1 MAEKPPLS
9 PAEQALIE
17 RIEALLADPAHAAN
31 PLREPMAALFAA
43 SEAQRERLRR
53 LVHISDGY
61 HLISRDQS
69 QTLAEQ
75 YDRHLRRLDKLA
87 RISDR
92 YQNSLR
98 ELSEALKD
106 AALRDPLTGL
116 GNRRFLMEHIRDETG
131 RANRKATPYSL
142 AILDVDHFKH
152 INDRFGHEA
161 GDTALCQIAQ
171 AIQAA
176 LREYDLCGRWGGEE
190 FLIML
195 PETPLEYAL
204 QVAERVRLSIQAL
217 NFAFMEQEGL
227 RITASLGMALHH
239 PGEAYPE
246 TLKRADNALLEAK
259 SAGRNRIG
267 TA

>member
-1 MAEKPPLS
+1 MADKTPLS

-17 RIEALLADPAHAAN
+17 QIEALLADPVHATN
-31 PLREPMAALFAA
+31 PLREPMAALFAT
-43 SEAQRERLRR
+43 SEAQRERLER
-53 LVHISDGY
+53 LVRISDGY
-61 HLISRDQS
+61 HLVSRAHS

-75 YDRHLRRLDKLA
+75 YDRQLRRLDKLA

-116 GNRRFLMEHIRDETG
+116 GNRRFLMERIKEETE
-131 RANRKATPYSL
+131 RANRKTAPYSL

-195 PETPLEYAL
+195 PETPLEFAL
-204 QVAERVRLSIQAL
+204 QVAERVRQGIEAQR
-217 NFAFMEQEGL
+217 FEFMEQDAVP
-227 RITASLGMALHH
+227 ITASLGMTLYH
-239 PGEAYPE
+239 PGEAYSE
-246 TLKRADNALLEAK
+246 TLDRADTALLQAK
-259 SAGRNRIG
+259 SAGRNRIV

>member
-1 MAEKPPLS
+1 MADKSLLS

-17 RIEALLADPAHAAN
+17 QVETLLADPAHADN
-31 PLREPMAALFAA
+31 PLREPMAALFAT
-43 SEAQRERLRR
+43 SEAQRERLER
-53 LVHISDGY
+53 LVRISDGY
-61 HLISRDQS
+61 HLISRSHS

-75 YDRHLRRLDKLA
+75 YDRQLRRLDKLA

-116 GNRRFLMEHIRDETG
+116 GNRRFLMERIKEETE
-131 RANRKATPYSL
+131 RANRKTAPYSL
-142 AILDVDHFKH
+142 AILDVDHFKN

-195 PETPLEYAL
+195 PETPLEFAL
-204 QVAERVRLSIQAL
+204 QVAERVRLGIQAL
-217 NFAFMEQEGL
+217 NFEFLEQEEVH
-227 RITASLGMALHH
+227 ITASLGMTLYH
-239 PGEAYPE
+239 PGEIYSE
-246 TLKRADNALLEAK
+246 TLDRADTALLQAK
-259 SAGRNRIG
+259 SAGRNRIE